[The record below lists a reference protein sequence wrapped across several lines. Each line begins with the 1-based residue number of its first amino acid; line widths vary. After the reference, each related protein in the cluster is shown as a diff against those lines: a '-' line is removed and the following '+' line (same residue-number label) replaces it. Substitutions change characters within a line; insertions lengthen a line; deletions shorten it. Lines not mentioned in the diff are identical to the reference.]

1 MSYNGWPNYETWN
14 VSMWLNNEPSTY
26 YELCA
31 ILESDDNDYT
41 AGKTI
46 RNIVEDMNPLADS
59 ASMFSDLISAALNE
73 VDWEEIAR
81 ANREDEEGSE

>member
-14 VSMWLNNEPSTY
+14 VSLWINNEPSTY

-31 ILESDDNDYT
+31 TLESDDNDYT

-46 RNIVEDMNPLADS
+46 RNMVEDMNPLADD

-81 ANREDEEGSE
+81 ANREKDSE